1 MASHQAVRI
10 GGYPF
15 LWIFYGCFMDF
26 FMGVFVFF
34 LMDFLIGVLWI
45 GMVLN
50 GFKWF

>member
-1 MASHQAVRI
+1 MD
-10 GGYPF
+10 F
-15 LWIFYGCFMDF
+15 LWVFYGF